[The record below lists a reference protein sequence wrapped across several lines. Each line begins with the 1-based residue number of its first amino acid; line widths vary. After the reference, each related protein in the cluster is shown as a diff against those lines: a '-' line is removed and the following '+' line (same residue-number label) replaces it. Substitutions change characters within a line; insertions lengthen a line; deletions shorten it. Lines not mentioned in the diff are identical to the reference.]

1 MFSRTV
7 KKSNIVLIINIV
19 CIILYLFFYL
29 LAHYCK
35 EKYQQ
40 NDPMIKELK
49 DTLFVIFPDIKDVKI
64 YESEG
69 KSYTINKEKVYLC
82 LRDENNQYYNKN
94 MLLYVL
100 LHEYAHVLN
109 KSVGHNEEFQEI
121 FDNVLNK
128 AINAGIYN
136 PAIPT
141 IDDYCNHKSE

>member
-1 MFSRTV
+1 
-7 KKSNIVLIINIV
+7 
-19 CIILYLFFYL
+19 
-29 LAHYCK
+29 
-35 EKYQQ
+35 
-40 NDPMIKELK
+40 MIKELK
-49 DTLFVIFPDIKDVKI
+49 DTLSVIFPHIKDIKI

-82 LRDENNQYYNKN
+82 LKDENNEYYNKN

-121 FDNVLNK
+121 FDNVLDK
-128 AINAGIYN
+128 AIQAGIYN

-141 IDDYCNHKSE
+141 IDDYCNHKYE

>member
-1 MFSRTV
+1 MFSRTL
-7 KKSNIVLIINIV
+7 KKSNIVMIIIIF
-19 CIILYLFFYL
+19 CILLYLFFSF

-40 NDPMIKELK
+40 TDPMIKQLK
-49 DTLFVIFPDIKDVKI
+49 DTLSVIFPDIKDIKI

-82 LRDENNQYYNKN
+82 IRDENNQYYNKN

-109 KSVGHNEEFQEI
+109 TSIGHNEEFQEI

-128 AINAGIYN
+128 AIEAGIYN
-136 PAIPT
+136 PSIPT
-141 IDDYCNHKSE
+141 VDDYCNHKSE